1 MSCCNKEKL
10 NINNCNVRI
19 ASLPNWCITDLNPA
33 FYDTE
38 SRTAIEQTA
47 RLYAKMQ
54 ELICDYNDYVNKLNN
69 YIKDFEDGLINDFEE
84 FKENINNIVNEFENL
99 VNGKMQEQDDKLE
112 DAINYMK
119 NNLTE
124 TATNLL
130 NEMIESGTL
139 NVLLTYTEETESL
152 NLVVSNNEESEV
164 NNNE

>member
-1 MSCCNKEKL
+1 MSCCNKEKSC
-10 NINNCNVRI
+10 INTCKSRI
-19 ASLPNWCITDLNPA
+19 DALPNWCITDLNPA

-54 ELICDYNDYVNKLNN
+54 ELICDYKDYVTKLNN

-84 FKENINNIVNEFENL
+84 FKDLITNTINTQNEKIN
-99 VNGKMQEQDDKLE
+99 

-124 TATNLL
+124 TATYLL
-130 NEMIESGTL
+130 NEMIENGTL
-139 NVLLTYTEETESL
+139 NVLLTYNSEEESL
-152 NLVVSNNEESEV
+152 NLIVTNNGG
-164 NNNE
+164 NE